1 MKPKYQILAI
11 FQSMSIM
18 SSPDSNNL
26 MSLATYYKS
35 DKWNSHS
42 YAQHYQKHFESLR
55 FEKLNIL
62 EIGVGGLSDPNSGGA
77 SLKMWRDFFP
87 NSVIYGID
95 IYDKSGLE
103 EERIKIFQGS
113 QDDAIF
119 LENIV
124 EQVGGFN
131 IIIDDGCHINSY
143 VIKSFKTLFPLLRD
157 GGIYVVED
165 TQTSYW
171 KMFGGN
177 SDDLN
182 SVTTTMGLFKSLVDC
197 LNHEEFDRPGYVP
210 SYFDKNLIEIHF
222 YHNIVFFY
230 KGENNEGSNIV
241 ENNVLPENHPLIVL
255 DNIKPSNS

>member
-1 MKPKYQILAI
+1 
-11 FQSMSIM
+11 
-18 SSPDSNNL
+18 
-26 MSLATYYKS
+26 
-35 DKWNSHS
+35 
-42 YAQHYQKHFESLR
+42 
-55 FEKLNIL
+55 
-62 EIGVGGLSDPNSGGA
+62 
-77 SLKMWRDFFP
+77 MWRDFFP
-87 NSVIYGID
+87 NSMIDGID

-103 EERIKIFQGS
+103 EEKIQIFQGS

-210 SYFDKNLIEIHF
+210 SYFDQNLIEIHF
-222 YHNIVFFY
+222 YHNIVFCY

-241 ENNVLPENHPLIVL
+241 ENNVLPDNHPLIVL